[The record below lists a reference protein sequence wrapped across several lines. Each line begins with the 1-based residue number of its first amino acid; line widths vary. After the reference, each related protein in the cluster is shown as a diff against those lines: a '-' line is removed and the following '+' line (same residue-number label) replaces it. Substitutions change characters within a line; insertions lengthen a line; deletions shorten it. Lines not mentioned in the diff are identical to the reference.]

1 MITEDSAG
9 FSCRSFS
16 LLVERSSNQLPLS
29 QKILIV
35 DDEEDIV
42 KLLKTVLVKEGF
54 EHVYTAS
61 SAEEGWIRF
70 QEKQPDLVILDIMLP
85 DGEGYDV
92 CKQIRSVSNV
102 PIFFLSAKN
111 EEIDKILGFAIGGD
125 DYITKPFSPKEVAYR
140 IKARFRRAESA
151 PNEEKNEHTLKA
163 GPFEFDEH
171 KLELKKNGE
180 IIELKPKELGLISYL
195 LKHPNRII
203 SKESLYDQVWG
214 EDSFG
219 YDNTVMVHIRRL
231 REKIEEDPSNPQY
244 LVTIKGLGY
253 KLALKESAQ

>member
-35 DDEEDIV
+35 DDEEDIL
-42 KLLKTVLVKEGF
+42 KLLKTVLIKEGF
-54 EHVYTAS
+54 EHVYTA
-61 SAEEGWIRF
+61 ATANEGWLQF
-70 QEKQPDLVILDIMLP
+70 QDKQPDLVILDIMLP

-111 EEIDKILGFAIGGD
+111 EEIDRILGFAIGGD
-125 DYITKPFSPKEVAYR
+125 DYITKPFSPKEVAFR
-140 IKARFRRAESA
+140 IKARFRRAESI
-151 PNEEKNEHTLKA
+151 PEEGLNEHTLKA
-163 GPFEFDEH
+163 GPFELDEH
-171 KLELKKNGE
+171 KFELKKNGE
-180 IIELKPKELGLISYL
+180 VIELKPKELGLISYL

-214 EDSFG
+214 EESFG

>member
-1 MITEDSAG
+1 MS
-9 FSCRSFS
+9 
-16 LLVERSSNQLPLS
+16 LS

-35 DDEEDIV
+35 DDEQDIV
-42 KLLKTVLVKEGF
+42 KLLKTVLGKEGF
-54 EHVYTAS
+54 DHVYIAFT
-61 SAEEGWIRF
+61 AEEGWIRF
-70 QEKQPDLVILDIMLP
+70 QETQPDVVILDIMLP

-92 CKQIRSVSNV
+92 CKKIRSVSNV
-102 PIFFLSAKN
+102 PIFFLSAKT

-140 IKARFRRAESA
+140 IKARFRRTEPAMEQ
-151 PNEEKNEHTLKA
+151 EKKEHMLKV
-163 GPFEFDEH
+163 GPFELDEH

-180 IIELKPKELGLISYL
+180 MIELKPKELGLISYF
-195 LKHPNRII
+195 LKHQNRII

-231 REKIEEDPSNPQY
+231 REKIEENPSSPQF
-244 LVTIKGLGY
+244 LVTVKGLGY
-253 KLALKESAQ
+253 KFVVKEIGQ